1 MDTSLLTSFMKKVD
15 MVGDCWIWKAP
26 GRPQLGSAWNHPFP
40 RQWAYAYFGNTI
52 IPNADSYATCGNM
65 RCMNPQHFTYID
77 PIALITQFMEQVNI
91 NGKETDGIGKC
102 WQWLGCQ
109 DKPFGKHQTA
119 HGRLAKSKWGETL
132 AHRWIFKY
140 TYPTIDISGYTI
152 NHHKKC
158 IDNPSCVNPSHLYKG
173 DQLANMNDARIQ
185 GHIHNQVFTLETATE
200 CLKLIKEGTRTKD
213 LCLKYKCSK
222 PTIADLKFGRTWK
235 DIPRD

>member
-15 MVGDCWIWKAP
+15 MIGDCWVWKSDVQ
-26 GRPQLGSAWNHPFP
+26 RPILNKKKWGHSIP

-65 RCMNPQHFTYID
+65 LCMNPEHFTYTD
-77 PIALITQFMEQVNI
+77 PKPLISYFMEQVDI
-91 NGKETDGIGKC
+91 AGTETATRGRC
-102 WQWLGCQ
+102 WKWLGAS
-109 DKPFGKHQTA
+109 GKGYGDHNTS
-119 HGRLAKSKWGETL
+119 HGRLAKSKWGEEL
-132 AHRWIFKY
+132 AHRWIFKH

-152 NHHKKC
+152 NHHCEK
-158 IDNPSCVNPSHLYKG
+158 NPGCVNPMHLYKG
-173 DQLANMNDARIQ
+173 DQTANTKDTRDQNR
-185 GHIHNQVFTLETATE
+185 IHNQVFTLETATE